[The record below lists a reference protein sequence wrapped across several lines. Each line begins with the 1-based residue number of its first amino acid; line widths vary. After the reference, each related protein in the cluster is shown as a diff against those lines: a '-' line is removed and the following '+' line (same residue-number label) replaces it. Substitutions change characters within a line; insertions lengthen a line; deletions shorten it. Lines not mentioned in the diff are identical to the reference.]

1 MAGNRGELRQGY
13 GDVMVTRRKR
23 PNYFI
28 LNDGSD
34 DEALPEDRIQET
46 VQSEPNSPVN
56 TPSSAASEPEILPSE
71 SQTQIGPIPPSSS
84 SAPRLRSHKFK
95 CARPAPP
102 TAWLWDHFTVT
113 EVNREWIA
121 NRTGKRE

>member
-1 MAGNRGELRQGY
+1 MLDTETYGQLLPLPRIIARNRGELRQGY

-46 VQSEPNSPVN
+46 VQSEPNSPAN
-56 TPSSAASEPEILPSE
+56 TTSSAACEPEILPSE
-71 SQTQIGPIPPSSS
+71 SPTQIGPIPPSSS
-84 SAPRLRSHKFK
+84 SAPRL
-95 CARPAPP
+95 
-102 TAWLWDHFTVT
+102 
-113 EVNREWIA
+113 
-121 NRTGKRE
+121 